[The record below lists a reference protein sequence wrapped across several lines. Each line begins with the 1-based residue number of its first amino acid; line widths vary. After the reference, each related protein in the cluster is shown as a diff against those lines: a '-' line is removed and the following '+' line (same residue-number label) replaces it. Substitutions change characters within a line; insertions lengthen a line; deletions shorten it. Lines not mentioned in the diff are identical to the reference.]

1 MSAQLIYDLAPL
13 GSVIR
18 YSDGQPRPPERHR
31 NKLSSWQNT
40 NGGGRL
46 VRKQA
51 EQRVGNTIIPASITL
66 HEGDHGSREIIVLRV
81 FRSFSVTSTL
91 KFVVAERPAAGTVRV
106 LDRAGENAEL
116 VHLAT
121 HRAAAEE
128 WLTRHGYPNAVLDEV
143 TTDAVAADVIEGRAA
158 A

>member
-18 YSDGQPRPPERHR
+18 YSYGQPRPPERHR
-31 NKLSSWQNT
+31 KKLSAWQST

-51 EQRVGNTIIPASITL
+51 EQRVGNANIPASITL

-81 FRSFSVTSTL
+81 FRSFSVTSAL
-91 KFVVAERPAAGTVRV
+91 RFVVTERPAVGAVRV
-106 LDRAGENAEL
+106 VDRAGENAEL
-116 VHLAT
+116 VHLASN
-121 HRAAAEE
+121 RAAAEE
-128 WLTRHGYPNAVLDEV
+128 WLTRHGYPNAVLEEV
-143 TTDAVAADVIEGRAA
+143 TTDGVEADVVEERAVA
-158 A
+158 